1 MPSYQRACG
10 VNMCVQVEDGIS
22 IPATTPLGAAYPNKT
37 LGGEVSMKDVVQE
50 VLISKGGVMSIHSF
64 DPHFLSHLP
73 EHCSCTGNSQ

>member
-10 VNMCVQVEDGIS
+10 ANTYVKVEDGFS

-37 LGGEVSMKDVVQE
+37 LGGEVSMKDVIQE
-50 VLISKGGVMSIHSF
+50 VLLRKGGAMSIHSF

-73 EHCSCTGNSQ
+73 EHCSRTGNSQ